1 MQESID
7 LFVLSSEA
15 HHHAMSDANAIPDA
29 ATLPATH
36 IATADAPFREISP
49 ESTDEQ
55 LMLALRDGSEP
66 AFTLLFARYKQ
77 PIFGFFSRRLNDSS
91 GAEELTQETFV
102 ALFRAAKRY
111 EPRALFRTYLYAIA
125 FRILRTDRRKSQF
138 RAVFFGAPKAAESA
152 AARNQTEDH
161 LWIRRAL
168 HKLDPT
174 DREIVMLR
182 EYQQLSYAEI
192 AALLEI
198 PLNTVRSRL
207 FRAREALRNLL
218 VPPNTQ
224 QAPPTCSAG
233 RSPLSPARPRQG
245 EALSGPQTA
254 DEPTRAK
261 KGDRP

>member
-1 MQESID
+1 MQESLD

-15 HHHAMSDANAIPDA
+15 NHHHAMSDANAMSNA
-29 ATLPATH
+29 ALPATH
-36 IATADAPFREISP
+36 ISASDTFREISS

-55 LMLALRDGSEP
+55 LMLALHDGSEP
-66 AFTLLFARYKQ
+66 AFTLLFTRYKQ
-77 PIFGFFSRRLNDSS
+77 PIFCFFSRRLNDSS
-91 GAEELTQETFV
+91 RAEELTQETFV

-138 RAVFFGAPKAAESA
+138 RAVFLGPPKAAEA
-152 AARNQTEDH
+152 AAAKNQTEDH
-161 LWIRRAL
+161 IWIRRAL

-192 AALLEI
+192 ATLLQI

-207 FRAREALRNLL
+207 FRAREALRDLL
-218 VPPNTQ
+218 VPPQTPSTSQNG
-224 QAPPTCSAG
+224 SAE
-233 RSPLSPARPRQG
+233 RSPLSPARPHQG
-245 EALSGPQTA
+245 AAFPAPQTG
-254 DEPTRAK
+254 DETASAK

>member
-1 MQESID
+1 M
-7 LFVLSSEA
+7 V
-15 HHHAMSDANAIPDA
+15 PK
-29 ATLPATH
+29 
-36 IATADAPFREISP
+36 
-49 ESTDEQ
+49 
-55 LMLALRDGSEP
+55 P

-77 PIFGFFSRRLNDSS
+77 PLFGFFTRRLSDSS
-91 GAEELTQETFV
+91 RAEELTQETFV

-138 RAVFFGAPKAAESA
+138 RAVFLGAPNAAEA
-152 AARNQTEDH
+152 AAAKNQTEDH

-192 AALLEI
+192 ATLLEI

-218 VPPNTQ
+218 VPPNT
-224 QAPPTCSAG
+224 PPTPQTCSAG

-245 EALSGPQTA
+245 AAFSAPQTG
-254 DEPTRAK
+254 DETSPAK